1 MKAQILKIA
10 GVKNEKEFYK
20 KFPTEEAFMKKH
32 GKELKKAQGG
42 ASVNGA
48 DFFGNTTSNYGYDP
62 NASNSFVEAVGK
74 AKGGGKGKSGDLSGM
89 LGKLAPLAGTLIGG
103 IQDINQTNQ
112 DIKKMKGYADISD
125 VVAKAAKT
133 RPDSVKKKIDYNSM
147 RSQTVNPL
155 GVGTN
160 YLAAKNG
167 AEIQNTYDPLD
178 IYEGLGYEPLN
189 DSNVKQ
195 FQNGGFAASPYSNFA
210 GIASGLAGN
219 LGSAMGKGTG
229 RGGQFAQTL
238 GAIGSAASLIP
249 GVGTVAGI
257 ALNTLPSLVGGL
269 LDSGQQNELQM
280 AQDKLTRNLGAAT
293 LTSGAQSFQGQNS
306 SFMEDGGWVSNDW
319 MPQVITKFGDYNMDE
334 LLAPPHDADMLRAGG
349 HLKEYTPPSAR
360 AMFTGRRDLPY
371 EMEDGGDLPS
381 TNMMFDTDR
390 YPSAKYGTSMAMG
403 GDLRTTWGGEAE
415 PISYNPYLPGTG
427 ETVMFRGQSHDE
439 TNSNGQSG
447 IGVKYGT
454 GGMMDYAE
462 YGSETPS
469 ADVEVERNEPAA
481 VLKDPETGGDNL
493 VVYGNMVIPNYG
505 VEELGDPKAK
515 GKKFKNYIADLSK
528 VEARQNKIIDKSTS
542 MVDSMDVVTSFD
554 KLALQSAQANI
565 MGATA
570 KLKNIADKKVLAAGV
585 QNAILDTAKEHGIVA
600 DDLAKGKIVKDKEAM
615 KEARFGAKMETA
627 QKGMTVAKFIKDIPF
642 AERKA
647 MAIAN
652 GIKNFRGTAA
662 QNQKLIDLTSQT
674 ASAPAES
681 VVSPMTAAASNT
693 PSFFGNTG
701 TAQQAN
707 LSPSDLD
714 QYIPQG
720 YPGSPSVVE
729 SPNKKAV
736 KKELADSPW
745 FDIANTALQSA
756 YPFIRS
762 TSQQPLDPSQIGPEM
777 MALGLNALEP
787 VQLNLYN
794 PTPQAQPYR
803 ISLQD
808 KRNEVIA
815 QQQAASKASYGNPA
829 AQAMIAAQAARA
841 LSDISGEENRMNL
854 AETMRAAEANRALM
868 NEAQRVNIGL
878 YDQQYARQTEAK
890 SKTKTQAIEIAKSVA
905 EKMQQNKLENR
916 KQAIMENMYPAFSFT
931 KSGIAYKDPRYTT
944 TFNPYGSSK
953 KSDANIPEGF
963 EPTYKKDETGN
974 YVLDKLEKKKVSR
987 NGAIVKAIKGL

>member
-74 AKGGGKGKSGDLSGM
+74 AKGGGKGSDLSGM
-89 LGKLAPLAGTLIGG
+89 LGKLAPLAGTLVGG

-125 VVAKAAKT
+125 VIAKGVKT
-133 RPDSVKKKIDYNSM
+133 KTDPFVKKIDYNKM
-147 RSQTVNPL
+147 RSENVNPL

-160 YLAAKNG
+160 YLFAKNG
-167 AEIQNTYDPLD
+167 GEIQNTYDPLD

-195 FQNGGFAASPYSNFA
+195 FQNGGFAGSPISNFA
-210 GIASGLAGN
+210 GIAGGLAGN

-229 RGGQFAQTL
+229 RGGSWSQTL
-238 GAIGSAASLIP
+238 GALGNAVSMVP
-249 GVGTVAGI
+249 GVGTLAGI
-257 ALNTLPSLVGGL
+257 ALNVLPSLAGGL
-269 LDSGQQNELQM
+269 LDSGQQNELQ
-280 AQDKLTRNLGAAT
+280 AAEDKLASNLNKAT
-293 LTSGAQSFQGQNS
+293 LQSGAQSFLAEKS
-306 SFMEDGGWVSNDW
+306 AFAKDGGWVSNDW

-334 LLAPPHDADMLRAGG
+334 LLAPPHDADMLRSGG
-349 HLKEYTPPSAR
+349 HLAQVGYTAPSAR
-360 AMFTGRRDLPY
+360 AMYTGRRDLPY
-371 EMEDGGDLPS
+371 QMDDGGNLPS

-390 YPSAKYGTSMAMG
+390 YPAAEYGTQMAMG
-403 GDLRTTWGGEAE
+403 GNLEVYRGEAE
-415 PISYNPYLPGTG
+415 TMSYNPFLPNGG
-427 ETVMFRGQSHDE
+427 ETVMFRGPSHDD
-439 TNSNGQSG
+439 
-447 IGVKYGT
+447 
-454 GGMMDYAE
+454 GGMPISF
-462 YGSETPS
+462 GQNG
-469 ADVEVERNEPAA
+469 VEVEGGEPATIM
-481 VLKDPETGGDNL
+481 KDGGQQENL
-493 VVYGNMVIPNYG
+493 VVYGNMIIPNYG
-505 VEELGDPKAK
+505 VEELGDAKAK

-528 VEARQNKIIDKSTS
+528 VEAKQNKIIDKSTS
-542 MVDSMDVVTSFD
+542 MVDNMDVITPFD
-554 KLALQSAQANI
+554 KLTLQAAQANI

-570 KLKNIADKKVLAAGV
+570 KLKNIADKKVIAAGV

-642 AERKA
+642 SERKA

-674 ASAPAES
+674 ASAPTQS
-681 VVSPMTAAASNT
+681 VASPMATVASNT

-729 SPNKKAV
+729 SPNKNAV
-736 KKELADSPW
+736 KKELDDSPW

-762 TSQQPLDPSQIGPEM
+762 TSQQALDPSQIGAEM
-777 MALGLNALEP
+777 MALGLNKLQP

-841 LSDISGEENRMNL
+841 LSDISGEENRINQ
-854 AETMRAAEANRALM
+854 AETMRAAETNRALM

-878 YDQQYARQTEAK
+878 YDQQYARQAAADSATRA
-890 SKTKTQAIEIAKSVA
+890 QAIEIRKSVDA
-905 EKMQQNKLENR
+905 KIQQNKLENR

-931 KSGIAYKDPRYTT
+931 KSGVAYKDPRYTT
-944 TFNPYGSSK
+944 VFNPYGSSK
-953 KSDANIPEGF
+953 KSDTNVPEGF
-963 EPTYKKDETGN
+963 EPTYKKDEAGN